1 GTGSAARLR
10 ELLGAEGVDVNV
22 VVAPLERGVVLPSA
36 QLALVAEADLTG
48 RRRVHRRA
56 RGARRG
62 ADYYDALEPGDYVVH
77 YQHGV
82 GRYLEMKPLTMGGV
96 ERDYLWLEFKD
107 GKVYVPT
114 DQVGFVRK
122 YTGGET
128 PTLNRMG
135 GADFEKQR
143 ARVRSAV
150 REIAEELV
158 VLYRQRLATP
168 GRAFGPDTPWQHE
181 MEEAFPFEETPDQ
194 LQAIH
199 DVKGD
204 MERPIPMDRLV
215 CGDVGYGKT
224 EVAVRA
230 AFKAVP
236 DRTPGVVL
244 RPTPLLPGQDGPD
257 FPGRL

>member
-1 GTGSAARLR
+1 
-10 ELLGAEGVDVNV
+10 
-22 VVAPLERGVVLPSA
+22 
-36 QLALVAEADLTG
+36 
-48 RRRVHRRA
+48 
-56 RGARRG
+56 
-62 ADYYDALEPGDYVVH
+62 
-77 YQHGV
+77 
-82 GRYLEMKPLTMGGV
+82 M
-96 ERDYLWLEFKD
+96 
-107 GKVYVPT
+107 
-114 DQVGFVRK
+114 RK

-128 PTLNRMG
+128 PSLNRMG

-168 GRAFGPDTPWQHE
+168 GHAFAPDTPWQHE
-181 MEEAFPFEETPDQ
+181 VEEAFPFEETPDQ

-230 AFKAVP
+230 AFKAVQDGKQVLVLVP
-236 DRTPGVVL
+236 TTLLAGQHGQTFRERFANYPVRVEVLSRFLSRQGAGERSSATSRPGAVDVVIGTHRL
-244 RPTPLLPGQDGPD
+244 LSDDVKVPNLGLLVVDEEQRFGVQHKERIKQHARPTSTCSRSPPRRSRARSSCRSPASATS
-257 FPGRL
+257 RS

>member
-1 GTGSAARLR
+1 
-10 ELLGAEGVDVNV
+10 
-22 VVAPLERGVVLPSA
+22 
-36 QLALVAEADLTG
+36 
-48 RRRVHRRA
+48 
-56 RGARRG
+56 
-62 ADYYDALEPGDYVVH
+62 
-77 YQHGV
+77 
-82 GRYLEMKPLTMGGV
+82 M
-96 ERDYLWLEFKD
+96 
-107 GKVYVPT
+107 PT

-128 PTLNRMG
+128 PSLNRMG

-194 LQAIH
+194 MQAII

-230 AFKAVP
+230 AFKAVQDGTQVVGARAHHVARRSARP
-236 DRTPGVVL
+236 DVPRAL
-244 RPTPLLPGQDGPD
+244 RQLPGAGRGAVAVPERQGAARGRARLRVGRGRRADRHAPPAVVRRAPQEPRSPRRRRGAALRRAAQGAHQADGA
-257 FPGRL
+257 LASTC